1 MVRNLETAIPF
12 DHHRSTPLTGITPFV
27 HGLQTAD
34 VDYLWLFDEF
44 SGWFPANLWTAENTP
59 AAPLMDPNSTY
70 DPFVM
75 GGYAAAHAPNIG
87 LRLTTDAVRA
97 APAELLR
104 KMMSLANATT
114 GKTAIAIG
122 AGELRQ
128 AKPFGHKRSEGLARM
143 EDLFQLMHL
152 LYEGDGPV
160 SFEGNHWIF
169 KNASLGTS
177 RPQTRPEF
185 WALGGGPRLLDIA
198 ARYADGLEAAVPQ
211 AIVTPERYADT
222 VKLMR
227 RQVERV
233 GRDPETFGFGI
244 WLICIIHED
253 ADVIDRI
260 VDNPLMRYFAAQFGR
275 FNMDDWTAEGEQS
288 VMPPGYHYALHWEPY
303 GQTSHEID
311 RIIASVPHS
320 MARKAFATGSPA
332 EISSLLTAYRD
343 AGANF
348 VGIIDLAPLVE
359 GPAAAQDSFQRAT
372 EVLGNLKS
380 VGALPCQIGD
390 RGPATNH
397 R

>member
-1 MVRNLETAIPF
+1 MVRQLETAIPF
-12 DHHRSTPLTGITPFV
+12 DHHRSTPLAGIKPFV
-27 HGLQTAD
+27 HGLRSAD

-44 SGWFPANLWTAENTP
+44 SGWFPGALWTAANTP
-59 AAPLMDPNSTY
+59 AAPLMDPNATY
-70 DPFVM
+70 DPFVV
-75 GGYAAAHAPNIG
+75 GGYAAAHAPTIG

-104 KMMSLANATT
+104 KMMSLANATS

-143 EDLFQLMHL
+143 EDLLQLMRL
-152 LYEGDGPV
+152 LYDSDGPI
-160 SFEGNHWIF
+160 SFEGNHWNF
-169 KNASLGTS
+169 ENASLGTS

-211 AIVTPERYADT
+211 AIVTPERYAET
-222 VKLMR
+222 VQVMR
-227 RQVERV
+227 RKVDGF
-233 GRDPETFGFGI
+233 GRDPEAFGFGI

-253 ADVIDRI
+253 DAVIDRI
-260 VDNPLMRYFAAQFGR
+260 VDNPLMKYFAAHFGR

-288 VMPPGYHYALHWEPY
+288 VMPPGYHYAQMWELF
-303 GQTSHEID
+303 GQTSEEIR
-311 RIIASVPHS
+311 RITASVPHS
-320 MARKAFATGSPA
+320 MARKAFATGSSA
-332 EISSLLTAYRD
+332 EISSMLGAYRD

-359 GPAAAQDSFQRAT
+359 GPAAAQDSFHRAT
-372 EVLGNLKS
+372 AVLRNLKG
-380 VGALPCQIGD
+380 VRALD
-390 RGPATNH
+390 
-397 R
+397 

>member
-12 DHHRSTPLTGITPFV
+12 DHHRSTPAAAVKPFV
-27 HGLQTAD
+27 HGLQAAD

-44 SGWFPANLWTAENTP
+44 SGWFPPDLWTAANTP
-59 AAPLMDPNSTY
+59 AATLMDPNSTY
-70 DPFVM
+70 DPFVL
-75 GGYAAAHAPNIG
+75 GGYAAAHAPTMG

-152 LYEGDGPV
+152 LYEHDEPI

-169 KNASLGTS
+169 ENATLGTS

-227 RQVERV
+227 HKVEHV
-233 GRDPETFGFGI
+233 GRDPEAFGFGI

-253 ADVIDRI
+253 DSVIDRI
-260 VDNPLMRYFAAQFGR
+260 VDNPLMKYFAAQFGR
-275 FNMDDWTAEGEQS
+275 FNTDDWTAEGEQS
-288 VMPPGYHYALHWEPY
+288 VMPPGYHYALHWQPS
-303 GQTSHEID
+303 GQTSEEIH
-311 RIIASVPHS
+311 RITASVPHS

-332 EISSLLTAYRD
+332 EISSMLGAYRD

-348 VGIIDLAPLVE
+348 VGIIDLAPLVL
-359 GPAAAQDSFQRAT
+359 GPTAAQDSFQRAAD
-372 EVLGNLKS
+372 VLSHLKS
-380 VGALPCQIGD
+380 VSAVP
-390 RGPATNH
+390 
-397 R
+397 

>member
-12 DHHRSTPLTGITPFV
+12 DHHRSTPLSAVRPFV
-27 HGLQTAD
+27 HGLQAAD
-34 VDYLWLFDEF
+34 VDFLWLFDEF
-44 SGWFPANLWTAENTP
+44 SGWFPPDLWTEANTP

-70 DPFVM
+70 DPFVV
-75 GGYAAAHAPNIG
+75 GGYAAAHAPTMG

-104 KMMSLANATT
+104 KMMSLANATS

-143 EDLFQLMHL
+143 EDLFQLVHL
-152 LYEGDGPV
+152 LYERDEPI

-169 KNASLGTS
+169 ENASLGTS

-198 ARYADGLEAAVPQ
+198 ARYADGLEVAVPQ

-222 VKLMR
+222 VNLMR
-227 RQVERV
+227 RKVEDV
-233 GRDPETFGFGI
+233 GRDPDTFGFGI
-244 WLICIIHED
+244 WLICIIHD
-253 ADVIDRI
+253 DDSVIDRI
-260 VDNPLMRYFAAQFGR
+260 VDNPLMKYFAAQFGR
-275 FNMDDWTAEGEQS
+275 FNTDDWTAEAEQS
-288 VMPPGYHYALHWEPY
+288 VMPPGYHYALHWQPS
-303 GQTSHEID
+303 GQTSEEIHL
-311 RIIASVPHS
+311 ITASVPHS

-332 EISSLLTAYRD
+332 EISSMLGAYRD

-348 VGIIDLAPLVE
+348 VGIIDLAPLVL
-359 GPAAAQDSFQRAT
+359 GPAAAQDSFQRAAN
-372 EVLGNLKS
+372 VLSNLKS
-380 VGALPCQIGD
+380 VSAVP
-390 RGPATNH
+390 
-397 R
+397 

>member
-12 DHHRSTPLTGITPFV
+12 DHHRSTPVATVKPFV
-27 HGLQTAD
+27 QGLLAAD

-44 SGWFPANLWTAENTP
+44 SGWFPPDLWTAANTP

-70 DPFVM
+70 DPFVL
-75 GGYAAAHAPNIG
+75 GGYAAAHAPTMG

-104 KMMSLANATT
+104 KMMSLANATS

-122 AGELRQ
+122 AGDLRQ

-143 EDLFQLMHL
+143 EDLFRLMHL
-152 LYEGDGPV
+152 LYERDEPI

-169 KNASLGTS
+169 ENASLGTS
-177 RPQTRPEF
+177 RPQNRPEF

-227 RQVERV
+227 HKVEHV
-233 GRDPETFGFGI
+233 GRDPEAFGFGI

-253 ADVIDRI
+253 DSVIDRI
-260 VDNPLMRYFAAQFGR
+260 VDNPLMKYFAAQFGR
-275 FNMDDWTAEGEQS
+275 FNTDDWTAEGEQS
-288 VMPPGYHYALHWEPY
+288 VMAPGYHYALHWQPS
-303 GQTSHEID
+303 GQTSDEIG
-311 RIIASVPHS
+311 RITASVPHS

-332 EISSLLTAYRD
+332 EISSMLGAYRD

-348 VGIIDLAPLVE
+348 VGIIDLAPLVL
-359 GPAAAQDSFQRAT
+359 GPAAAQNSLQRAADM
-372 EVLGNLKS
+372 LRNLKS
-380 VGALPCQIGD
+380 AGAL
-390 RGPATNH
+390 A
-397 R
+397 

>member
-1 MVRNLETAIPF
+1 MVRHLETAIPF
-12 DHHRSTPLTGITPFV
+12 DHHRSTPLAGIKPFV
-27 HGLQTAD
+27 HGLQSAD

-44 SGWFPANLWTAENTP
+44 SGWFPGDLWTAANTP

-70 DPFVM
+70 DPFVV
-75 GGYAAAHAPNIG
+75 GGYAAAHAPTIG

-104 KMMSLANATT
+104 KMMSLANATS

-128 AKPFGHKRSEGLARM
+128 TKPFGHKRSEGLARM
-143 EDLFQLMHL
+143 EDLLQLMRL
-152 LYEGDGPV
+152 LYESDGPI
-160 SFEGNHWIF
+160 SFEGNHWNF
-169 KNASLGTS
+169 ENASLGTS

-198 ARYADGLEAAVPQ
+198 AQYADGLEAAVPQ
-211 AIVTPERYADT
+211 AIVTPERYAET
-222 VKLMR
+222 VQVMR
-227 RQVERV
+227 RKVDGF
-233 GRDPETFGFGI
+233 GRDPEAFGFGI

-253 ADVIDRI
+253 DDVIDRI
-260 VDNPLMRYFAAQFGR
+260 VDNPLMKYFAAHFGR

-288 VMPPGYHYALHWEPY
+288 VMPPGYHYAQMWELF
-303 GQTSHEID
+303 GQTSEEIC
-311 RIIASVPHS
+311 RITASVPHS

-332 EISSLLTAYRD
+332 EISSMLAAYRD

-359 GPAAAQDSFQRAT
+359 GPAAAQDSFHRSTGVLRNLRPSCPPDNDPHRT
-372 EVLGNLKS
+372 E
-380 VGALPCQIGD
+380 GAD
-390 RGPATNH
+390 
-397 R
+397 

>member
-1 MVRNLETAIPF
+1 MVRQLETAIPF
-12 DHHRSTPLTGITPFV
+12 DHHRSTPLAGIKPFV
-27 HGLQTAD
+27 HGLRSAD

-44 SGWFPANLWTAENTP
+44 SGWFPGALWTAANTP
-59 AAPLMDPNSTY
+59 AAPLMDPNATY
-70 DPFVM
+70 DPFVV
-75 GGYAAAHAPNIG
+75 GGYAAAHAPTIG

-104 KMMSLANATT
+104 KMMSLANATS

-143 EDLFQLMHL
+143 EDLLQLMRL
-152 LYEGDGPV
+152 LYDSDGPI
-160 SFEGNHWIF
+160 SFEGNHWNF
-169 KNASLGTS
+169 ENASLGTS

-211 AIVTPERYADT
+211 AIVTPERYAET
-222 VKLMR
+222 VQVMR
-227 RQVERV
+227 RKVDGF
-233 GRDPETFGFGI
+233 GRDPEAFGFGI

-253 ADVIDRI
+253 DAVIDRI
-260 VDNPLMRYFAAQFGR
+260 VDNPLMKYFAAQFGR

-288 VMPPGYHYALHWEPY
+288 VMPPGYHYAQMWELF
-303 GQTSHEID
+303 GQTSEEIR
-311 RIIASVPHS
+311 RITASVPHS
-320 MARKAFATGSPA
+320 MARKAFATGSSA
-332 EISSLLTAYRD
+332 EISSMLGAYRD

-359 GPAAAQDSFQRAT
+359 GPAAAQDSFHRAT
-372 EVLGNLKS
+372 AVLRNLKG
-380 VGALPCQIGD
+380 VRALD
-390 RGPATNH
+390 
-397 R
+397 